1 MKSNQESNPEPLKL
15 EDLVSCEEKDHLE
28 LQVADVMP
36 ALQNID
42 ITI

>member
-1 MKSNQESNPEPLKL
+1 MKSNKESNPDPLKL

-28 LQVADVMP
+28 LQAADMVP
-36 ALQNID
+36 VLQNID

>member
-1 MKSNQESNPEPLKL
+1 MKQNQESNPEPLKL

-28 LQVADVMP
+28 LQVADIVP
-36 ALQNID
+36 ALQTFD